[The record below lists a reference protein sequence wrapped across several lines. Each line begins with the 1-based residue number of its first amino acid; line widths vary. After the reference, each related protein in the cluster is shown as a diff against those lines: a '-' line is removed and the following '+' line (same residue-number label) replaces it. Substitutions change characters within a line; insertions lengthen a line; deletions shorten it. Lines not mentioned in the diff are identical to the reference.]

1 MLQTYQNYLNKH
13 ALYPPLI
20 DKAAEKGLLTVVSIP
35 AFNEPDILH
44 KLRSLQQC
52 SPTRFPVEILVLVN
66 HSELAKPEIKA
77 QNTATLHEIKRW
89 AAENNTPR
97 LKFFAVLAA
106 DLPKKHAGAGLA
118 RKIAMDE
125 ALRRFIGA
133 GESDGI
139 IASLDADTLV
149 SENYLAAIENEYR
162 NDSKLKATSFYF
174 EHPVSQ
180 PASPDQKPE
189 AMMLYELYLRY
200 YRYALEATG
209 FPDAFY
215 TIGSC
220 FSIRASV
227 YAKQGGMNKRQA
239 GEDFYFLNKIYPLGN
254 CRHLNHIAVYPSSR
268 PSDRVPF
275 GTGPSIIKIL
285 EQGEWPTY
293 RPEYFS
299 YLKEFFSKI
308 SRCYQAKPELWQE
321 VYQVL
326 HPSLTAFIAEATF
339 VDKMQ
344 ELNRNTASAASFVQR
359 FFRWFDAF
367 QIIKYLNF
375 NHSPEN
381 KIPVTDA
388 AYQFLCQ
395 QHSSTVF
402 TKNTYELLMYFR
414 SLEKRNL

>member
-1 MLQTYQNYLNKH
+1 MIQTYQHYLNKH

-20 DKAAEKGLLTVVSIP
+20 AAKPEQGLLTLVTIP
-35 AFNEPDILH
+35 AFNEPDILQT
-44 KLRSLQQC
+44 LRSLQQC
-52 SPTRFPVEILVLVN
+52 SPTRFPAEVLVLVN
-66 HSELAKPEIKA
+66 HSERATDAIKA
-77 QNTATLHEIKRW
+77 QNTATLNEIRQW
-89 AAENNTPR
+89 AAANNTPQ
-97 LKFFAVLAA
+97 LKFFSVLAA

-125 ALRRFIGA
+125 AIRRFMLA

-149 SENYLAAIENEYR
+149 SENYLSAIEKEYL

-180 PASPDQKPE
+180 PETPGQKPE
-189 AMMLYELYLRY
+189 PMMLYELYLRY

-227 YAKQGGMNKRQA
+227 YARQGGMNKRQA

-275 GTGPSIIKIL
+275 GTGPSIIKIQ

-299 YLKEFFSKI
+299 FLKEFFSKI
-308 SRCYQAKPELWQE
+308 PRCFQGRPEVVQE
-321 VYQVL
+321 VYHSL

-339 VDKMQ
+339 LKKME
-344 ELNRNTASAASFVQR
+344 ELNRNTASPESFISR

-375 NHSPEN
+375 NHTPETR
-381 KIPVTDA
+381 IPVTDA
-388 AYQFLCQ
+388 AYRFLRQ
-395 QHSSTVF
+395 QNANTDF

-414 SLEKRNL
+414 SLEKRNQ